1 LSSEHAAFN
10 QGVPGSIPGRLTKSF
25 SYFRHQLAL
34 NSYVIQGGEIRVGDT
49 VELIPERNCEARQG
63 KQ

>member
-1 LSSEHAAFN
+1 
-10 QGVPGSIPGRLTKSF
+10 
-25 SYFRHQLAL
+25 
-34 NSYVIQGGEIRVGDT
+34 VIQGGEIRVGDT

>member
-1 LSSEHAAFN
+1 VLRDIVEKF
-10 QGVPGSIPGRLTKSF
+10 GGK
-25 SYFRHQLAL
+25 LAL